1 MRKFKLAL
9 FLGLAVVLVVAFALP
24 GCAPKAPAGEPI
36 ILGLPTSLYTPE
48 GKDNRDAVI
57 LAAEE
62 INAAGGVDV
71 AGVKRPFKI
80 VVSDTRGGEPG
91 VPVHDALLA
100 CEKLILE
107 EKPAAVVVAPY
118 RSEVMVASMDLFS
131 RYKVLTLQTIA
142 QTPTITTKIA
152 EDPEKY
158 KYIFKACSHA
168 GDMAITAGRV
178 LGSVKEDFGFDRIYM
193 VSEDVLWQRG
203 FTGGAKKI
211 CEGQGWNVLAY
222 DLVPHGCT
230 DYSSVFIKATEA
242 KAQVVWLNGDSPQSP
257 IAAKQFYDMKVPAL
271 LCSYATP
278 CNIPAA
284 WEALGEKL
292 AWALGNET
300 PAGTQTPVKA
310 LPKSIHFID
319 AFHERWERD
328 FGTAW
333 TPAYGYDSVYIIA
346 DAIERAGSL
355 DPDKLVAAVEKTDI
369 KGVGGRTRFD
379 ENHKIIFNETP
390 EETQILL
397 IFQWRP
403 GGIRLP
409 VYPKVVAEGKIEL
422 PPWMK

>member
-1 MRKFKLAL
+1 MKRLL
-9 FLGLAVVLVVAFALP
+9 FAVVAVVALVLAIS
-24 GCAPKAPAGEPI
+24 CAPKAPPTPAAEPI

-48 GKDNRDAVI
+48 GEDNRDAAI
-57 LAAEE
+57 LAMEE
-62 INAAGGVDV
+62 INAKGGVSV
-71 AGVKRPFKI
+71 AGVKRPLKI

-91 VPVHDALLA
+91 VPAHDALLA
-100 CEKLILE
+100 IEKLIVE
-107 EKPAAVVVAPY
+107 QKPHAIVVAPY
-118 RSEVMVASMDLFS
+118 RSEVMVASMDLFAK
-131 RYKVLTLQTIA
+131 YKMVTLQTIA
-142 QTPTITTKIA
+142 QTPQITTNIA
-152 EDPEKY
+152 ENPEKY

-168 GDMAITAGRV
+168 GDMARTAGAV
-178 LGSVKEDFGFDRIYM
+178 LGSIKEEFGFDRIYM

-203 FTGGAKKI
+203 FTGGAKKV

-222 DLVPHGCT
+222 DTVPHGCT
-230 DYSSVFIKATEA
+230 DYSSVFIKATEG
-242 KAQVVWLNGDSPQSP
+242 KAQVVWVNGDSPQSP

-271 LCSYATP
+271 FCSYATP

-300 PAGTQTPVKA
+300 PAGSQTPVKA
-310 LPKSIHFID
+310 LPKSIHYIK
-319 AFHERWERD
+319 AFNERWGRD

-333 TPAYGYDSVYIIA
+333 TPAYAYDSVYIIA

-355 DPDKLVAAVEKTDI
+355 DPDKLIAAVEKTDMP
-369 KGVGGRTRFD
+369 GVGGRIRFD
-379 ENHKIIFNETP
+379 ENHKLIFNENP

-409 VYPKVVAEGKIEL
+409 VYPDIIAEGKIEL